1 MAAFS
6 ESGPVFKSRCAQV
19 GLASADVEKLE
30 KVGVNSLAKVAFMT
44 SYTPGS
50 GDDKDLIAAF
60 ESALGTSPSVG
71 QKSSFRRLFHEAYA
85 VTTSEMKML
94 VERTDESIPRKLSVP
109 ERSERFEVVSKR
121 LVGLSIKNRLEPAD
135 SLVDSFVSQYE
146 QDKLQFV
153 PWEKLVSKEQEASTG
168 AKREPFFS
176 LDSTGKLRSE
186 TKVEV
191 RADTSTE
198 LLLQLALQRRGI
210 AMEMA
215 NILDYHHHH
224 MWVER
229 LLAARLD
236 APPSTHMQPTLD
248 QCQQADRKLWQL
260 LGEATRSG
268 IQLKAGGR
276 PLDAIF
282 EATWQTPEVLHL
294 LQPMPRA
301 AGASVSQQVA
311 PPPRPHG
318 PGPYDRPGK
327 GRKGTGKGAKGTKG
341 GGKEAGYTAVPIDWH
356 HNKQRT
362 CVHTLQLDLRLDS
375 TWSFLRRICSEYN
388 VAWVHMAPPC
398 GTASRARECGPGPKP
413 LRSLR
418 HVRGLPGLPPVEQAR
433 VDSANTIYDNMV
445 AFCDWL
451 FHAMPHVPFSVE
463 NPLHSYL
470 WQLPKWAALVSKHS
484 FVTFDSCLHGSQ
496 RKKAAALLTNSEHLH
511 CLSGPCPGCSSHL
524 PWGKQGRSF
533 ATAEETNYP
542 KLLCERIVACVD
554 KSAASRGIAPER
566 LSISKVSAARAAGQV
581 QPRGRKFP
589 PIISEFA
596 YTVSVG
602 SAEAPTLN
610 SKHCLSTAWHGVPA
624 GAKLLRESVERGGSR
639 LPEGNKFYIFGVYRS
654 MQAFLNEAKL
664 VVHPFDSARSLPDEL
679 LRVLFDTLTKSPVDT
694 MRHRLLKLQ
703 HWRALAKQ
711 LEPEEE
717 KIRSAM
723 DPCVRKVLGCKRIA
737 LMKRVAA
744 DLSWPDTALF
754 DDLAAG
760 FKLTGYL
767 GRTGVFASDVKPATM
782 DLDEFWASAPLR
794 RETLLEKVRAQKDHD
809 YAEELWNMTLE
820 ESNRSGKCWL
830 DGPIDVDSLGDTFP
844 EGWNA
849 CRRFAVW
856 QGKWRAIDDFS
867 EAAVNSCFGLPCGKI
882 IGTLTASVLT
892 ARLMTFSIILLREPG
907 SRAVKAFVCNTLPFG
922 ASASVM
928 QFNRVALFLQRVL
941 WDLRVAVTC
950 YYDDFPTMTSS
961 FLSGGTDNAVHAL
974 MDLFGFS
981 LSEKEKPFSCTAE
994 TLGVVLDTS
1003 DPDMGRI
1010 FVSNKPERAAMLE
1023 ESIGRILEQGQVDT
1037 RELPSL
1043 LGKLRFADAQLLGRT
1058 GRLALADLRL
1068 LGDKGGVL
1076 QLTDSQS
1083 NALAVLRARLLAS
1096 RPRAIAT
1103 SPPSNPV
1110 LIFTDGA
1117 CDPCEG
1123 GFTTGV
1129 GGILFVPG
1137 KGVARAFGCR
1147 VPTKLVRQWAEGRKH
1162 IIGQVELYAVVLA
1175 RILWSSYIGGERCIF
1190 FVDHSGVLSACIN
1203 SNSIDASWRSLLL
1216 HLEAADEAR
1225 PCLPWFHRV
1234 PSQSNIADPPSRGRW
1249 DELAFLGPFARDAP
1263 TCFVTG
1269 EALDAT

>member
-1 MAAFS
+1 
-6 ESGPVFKSRCAQV
+6 
-19 GLASADVEKLE
+19 
-30 KVGVNSLAKVAFMT
+30 
-44 SYTPGS
+44 
-50 GDDKDLIAAF
+50 
-60 ESALGTSPSVG
+60 
-71 QKSSFRRLFHEAYA
+71 
-85 VTTSEMKML
+85 ML
-94 VERTDESIPRKLSVP
+94 VIS
-109 ERSERFEVVSKR
+109 
-121 LVGLSIKNRLEPAD
+121 
-135 SLVDSFVSQYE
+135 
-146 QDKLQFV
+146 
-153 PWEKLVSKEQEASTG
+153 
-168 AKREPFFS
+168 
-176 LDSTGKLRSE
+176 
-186 TKVEV
+186 
-191 RADTSTE
+191 
-198 LLLQLALQRRGI
+198 
-210 AMEMA
+210 
-215 NILDYHHHH
+215 LDYHHHH

-282 EATWQTPEVLHL
+282 ESTWQTPEVLHL

-301 AGASVSQQVA
+301 AGAPASQQVA
-311 PPPRPHG
+311 PPPKPHG

-341 GGKEAGYTAVPIDWH
+341 GGKDCTSAHGRGAANRIPHWNTLSDFHKDSGNERGSLNHTFTVGTFAGGQLWLEDAGGTSEARGGSSHFTLFQEAGYTAVPIDWH

-362 CVHTLQLDLRLDS
+362 CVHTLQLDLRLAS
-375 TWSFLRRICSEYN
+375 TWSFLRRICSEYR
-388 VAWVHMAPPC
+388 VVWIHMAPPC
-398 GTASRARECGPGPKP
+398 GNASRARECGPGPKP

-433 VDSANTIYDNMV
+433 VDSANTIYDNMQ
-445 AFCDWL
+445 AFCEWL
-451 FHAMPHVPFSVE
+451 LDAMPHVPFSVE

-470 WQLPKWAALVSKHS
+470 WQLPKWAELVSKHS
-484 FVTFDSCLHGSQ
+484 FVSFDSCLHGSQ
-496 RKKAAALLTNSEHLH
+496 RKKATALLTNSELLH

-533 ATAEETNYP
+533 ATADETGYP
-542 KLLCERIVACVD
+542 KLLRERIVSCVD
-554 KSAASRGIAPER
+554 TSATARGIAPDR
-566 LSISKVSAARAAGQV
+566 LAVSKVSAARAAGQV

-602 SAEAPTLN
+602 SAAAPTLN
-610 SKHCLSTAWHGVPA
+610 SKHCLVSAWQGVPA

-639 LPEGNKFYIFGVYRS
+639 LPEGSRFYIFGVYRT

-703 HWRALAKQ
+703 QWRALAKQ

-717 KIRSAM
+717 KIRAAM
-723 DPCVRKVLGCKRIA
+723 DPCVRKVLGRKRIA
-737 LMKRVAA
+737 LMKRIAD
-744 DLSWPDTALF
+744 DLSWPDATLF

-760 FKLTGYL
+760 FRLTGYL

-794 RETLLEKVRAQKDHD
+794 RETLLEKVKAQKDHD

-820 ESNRSGKCWL
+820 ESNTSGKCWL
-830 DGPIDVDSLGDTFP
+830 DGPIDVDSLGDSFP
-844 EGWNA
+844 EGWNF

-867 EAAVNSCFGLPCGKI
+867 EAAVNACFGCFERV
-882 IGTLTASVLT
+882 TLKALDEICWLCMQVCRAAKSSGFLDFELSTGERLKGRLHTAWNDPDRVRPHCKTYDLQAAYKQLALHPSE
-892 ARLMTFSIILLREPG
+892 RSKSIILLREPG
-907 SRAVKAFVCNTLPFG
+907 SQAVKAFVCNTLPFG

-950 YYDDFPTMTSS
+950 YYDDFPTMTPA

-1010 FVSNKPERAAMLE
+1010 FVSNKPDRATMLE
-1023 ESIGRILEQGQVDT
+1023 QSVGRILEQGQVDT

-1068 LGDKGGVL
+1068 FGDKGGVVT
-1076 QLTDSQS
+1076 LTDSQS

-1096 RPRAIAT
+1096 RPRAIVT
-1103 SPPSNPV
+1103 SPASNPV

-1123 GFTTGV
+1123 GFSTGV
-1129 GGILFVPG
+1129 GGVLFIPG
-1137 KGVARAFGCR
+1137 QGVARAFGCR
-1147 VPTKLVRQWAEGRKH
+1147 VPSKLVKQWAEGRKH

-1175 RILWSSYIGGERCIF
+1175 RILWSSYIDGERCIF

-1249 DELAFLGPFARDAP
+1249 DELAFLGPVTRDVP

-1269 EALDAT
+1269 ATLEAT